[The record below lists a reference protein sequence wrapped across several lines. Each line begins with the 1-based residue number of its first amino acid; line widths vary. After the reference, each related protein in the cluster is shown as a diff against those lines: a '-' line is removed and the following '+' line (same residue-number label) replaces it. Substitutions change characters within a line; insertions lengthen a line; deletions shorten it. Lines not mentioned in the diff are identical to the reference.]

1 MIVWHRDMDET
12 CCAVSNPPR
21 SLQYALVRRAMQSF
35 QRPNQRTLRSLCNTW
50 QSHITGKTRRPLAQ
64 WEAVEVDEVARI
76 DRNLYLDPPDTSKSL
91 GTTSCGIASSMVQA
105 CLTAHHPF
113 PMPIKHAC
121 SFASISHA
129 LPSNLSHIGGLSIS
143 SLF

>member
-1 MIVWHRDMDET
+1 MDET

-91 GTTSCGIASSMVQA
+91 GTTSCGIASSMRTVLAVGDDDLRRDEHFLQDRNDPES
-105 CLTAHHPF
+105 PF
-113 PMPIKHAC
+113 S
-121 SFASISHA
+121 SFFQSVDASV
-129 LPSNLSHIGGLSIS
+129 
-143 SLF
+143 